1 MLRRTAR
8 SLRFLAAALALAC
21 AAPAAFAAGT
31 LKIGTVIWIGYG
43 PYYVAE
49 ALDLFKKSGVKVE
62 LQVFTDP
69 ALIPPA
75 IESGAVAGG
84 MVTYD
89 QVIGVV
95 AKGSTQRVVMPIDYS
110 NGGDAIVTATSLTKV
125 ADLKGKKVA
134 FNPLS
139 PSDFLLSYALKT
151 AGLTEKD
158 IEPVNM
164 TPEAIPAALASGS
177 LLAGVT
183 YEPSV
188 SQVVGM
194 EDGKKFHVL
203 YSTKNAPGLITDV
216 LVFKKEYI
224 KSNPK
229 DVRALIQGYI
239 DGLAYMKKNPDD
251 AAKII
256 GKALGISAAEVKEQL
271 SGVYNLEAKE
281 LGSVFAKSKDTTS
294 FFVSG
299 DLIGNILKN
308 KGQIAAVPKIEDT
321 FDDTV
326 LKAMAKK

>member
-1 MLRRTAR
+1 MLRRFAH
-8 SLRFLAAALALAC
+8 SLRLAGIALAFAVS
-21 AAPAAFAAGT
+21 APAAFAAGT
-31 LKIGTVIWIGYG
+31 IKIGTVVWIGYG
-43 PYYVAE
+43 PYYVAD
-49 ALDLFKKSGVKVE
+49 ALDLFKKSGVKVD
-62 LQVFTDP
+62 LQFFTDP
-69 ALIPPA
+69 ALIPA
-75 IESGAVAGG
+75 AVESGAVTGG

-89 QVIGVV
+89 QVIGIV

-110 NGGDAIVTATSLTKV
+110 NGGDAIVTSTSITKV

-151 AGLTEKD
+151 AGLGEKD

-177 LLAGVT
+177 LQAGVT

-194 EDGKKFHVL
+194 GDGKKFHVL
-203 YSTKNAPGLITDV
+203 MSTKNAPGLITDV
-216 LVFKKEYI
+216 LVFKKETI

-239 DGLAYMKKNPDD
+239 DGLEYMKKNPDD

-256 GKALGISAAEVKEQL
+256 GKVLGISAAEVKEQL

-281 LGSVFAKSKDTTS
+281 LASVFAKTKETTS

-299 DLIGNILKN
+299 ELIGNILKT

-321 FDDTV
+321 FDDSV
-326 LKAMAKK
+326 LKAMKK